1 MVLEYLIIVVYSM
14 ALLLIFMYALAQLNL
29 LFNYLKAK
37 KIIDTSEK
45 FDFSNPE
52 EIPFVTIQLP
62 VYNELYVMSAYL

>member
-45 FDFSNPE
+45 FDFSNS
-52 EIPFVTIQLP
+52 FR
-62 VYNELYVMSAYL
+62 